1 MKKIFYSLLAL
12 LIIFSA
18 CEEEDAAPT
27 VSAPV
32 IVNGCMDPAAN
43 NYNPSATNDDGSC
56 IYPIVSILGYWNS
69 FEWTIIQ
76 NEGYWTTYPNG
87 QQVITNTQS
96 QTNNFWLDLIFWD
109 DGDAAG
115 VDEDGSVMPADYLKN
130 GDTLLMDV
138 YNFTITTLDSSYLT
152 LELFES
158 DTNTIFSNPINDTIY
173 FTDRSEV
180 FKFERD

>member
-1 MKKIFYSLLAL
+1 MKKLLYTLLAIL
-12 LIIFSA
+12 LIFSA
-18 CEEEDAAPT
+18 CEDEDT
-27 VSAPV
+27 APV
-32 IVNGCMDPAAN
+32 IPTPTIVNGCTDTNAT
-43 NYNPSATNDDGSC
+43 NYNSSATNNDGSC
-56 IYPIVSILGYWNS
+56 IYPTVSIVGYWNS

-76 NEGYWTTYPNG
+76 NEGYWTAYPNG
-87 QQVITNTQS
+87 QKVITYTQS
-96 QTNNFWLDLIFWD
+96 QTNDFWLDLVFASN
-109 DGDAAG
+109 GDAAG
-115 VDEDGSVMPADYLKN
+115 VDEDGSVTGADWIIN

-173 FTDRSEV
+173 FTDRSEL